1 MSNYAFSLLDVFA
14 EPYAVAPQLTAR
26 LRVQEFTGQ
35 LIHAI
40 ALRCQVRIEPQRR
53 RYDEAEQDGLR
64 GLFGERDRWMDTLKP
79 FLWMQCNT
87 TVQGFVDATEVD
99 LVLPCT
105 YDFDVVG
112 SRYLHALDAG
122 TVPLTLLFSGTVF
135 TRGSNG
141 FGVEQVPWDCEARYD
156 LPVPVWRQMIESY
169 FPNTGWL
176 RLDRDVLRSLA
187 DYRAR
192 QGLTTWDETIQSL
205 LAGPA
210 LAGRLDRGKLTGHD
224 GVLP

>member
-1 MSNYAFSLLDVFA
+1 MSDYRFTVLDIVA

-26 LRVQEFTGQ
+26 LRIEEGTGQ
-35 LIHAI
+35 VVHAA

-53 RYDEAEQDGLR
+53 RYEPAEQDALR
-64 GLFGERDRWMDTLKP
+64 GLFGERERWADTLKP

-87 TVQGFVDATEVD
+87 TVQGFTGVTEVD

-105 YDFDVVG
+105 YDFDVIG

-122 TVPLTLLFSGTVF
+122 TVPINLLFSGTVF

-141 FGVEQVPWDCEARYD
+141 FGVQQVPWDCEAPYD
-156 LPVPVWRQMIESY
+156 LPVAVWRQMIESF
-169 FPNTGWL
+169 FPNTGWI
-176 RLDRDVLRSLA
+176 RLDHDVLARFA

-192 QGLTTWDETIQSL
+192 RGMMTWTETVETL
-205 LAGPA
+205 LAA
-210 LAGRLDRGKLTGHD
+210 D
-224 GVLP
+224 GEPVS